1 MSYLLL
7 QGDAVHLPFSDRSI
21 DLCFGSPP
29 YIDARTYGIAAQR
42 ACQEWIDW
50 MLVVTT
56 EACRVSK
63 GLVLWVCASG
73 VRNHC
78 YQPAPEGLL
87 YEWWRRGGQC
97 WRPAYW
103 YRSGIPGSG
112 GRHWLRAD
120 VEYVLAFLGPDRRP
134 QRKTPNVSRK
144 ELGERRKKAVK
155 DGIGSRMLCRDGSY
169 WVDTDDKYLWNYV
182 PPEKVNPGNLIETD
196 EDEGVWTDNTAMGK
210 PPKWAPGGEKS
221 NLQSDGTRVTQWGS
235 RVRHKGGTRDANGNL
250 CPNGRPSHYE
260 VTDSKCIPVLVN
272 PGNLIELEDEGVW
285 TDNTAMGHK
294 PVHHEKSGHTKM
306 TKFGYMEN
314 QTYNSPVL
322 SNPGNL
328 IKMGSGFGSMGSPHA
343 HDNEAPFP
351 EALAEFFIKT
361 ACKPDGIVLDP
372 FSGSGTT
379 VAVAERLGR
388 IGIGLDIRRSQAE
401 LAERRITRPH
411 SERKRTGREEK
422 DLPLFR

>member
-7 QGDAVHLPFSDRSI
+7 QGDAVHLPLPDRSVDI
-21 DLCFGSPP
+21 VFGSPP
-29 YIDARTYGIAAQR
+29 YIDARTYGIKAQR

-50 MLVVTT
+50 MLVATT
-56 EACRVSK
+56 EACRVSR

-112 GRHWLRAD
+112 GQHWLRAD

-134 QRKTPNVSRK
+134 HKKTPNVSRK

-155 DGIGSRMLCRDGSY
+155 DGIGSKMLGRDGLY
-169 WVDTDDKYLWNYV
+169 W
-182 PPEKVNPGNLIETD
+182 
-196 EDEGVWTDNTAMGK
+196 DEGVWTDNTAMGK
-210 PPKWAPGGEKS
+210 LPDRDKYSGGMHRSKS
-221 NLQSDGTRVTQWGS
+221 GFMQ
-235 RVRHKGGTRDANGNL
+235 GG
-250 CPNGRPSHYE
+250 CHVPE
-260 VTDSKCIPVLVN
+260 IVN
-272 PGNLIELEDEGVW
+272 PGNLIETEDDGVW
-285 TDNTAMGHK
+285 TDNTAMGHTPK
-294 PVHHEKSGHTKM
+294 WPEVKRVHRFTRSEGL
-306 TKFGYMEN
+306 MEE
-314 QTYNSPVL
+314 QYSSDPEL

-328 IKMGSGFGSMGSPHA
+328 IKTNSGFGSMGSSHA

-361 ACKPDGIVLDP
+361 ACKPGGICLDP

-388 IGIGLDIRRSQAE
+388 HGIGLDIRHSQAE
-401 LAERRITRPH
+401 LAIRRITRPH
-411 SERKRTGREEK
+411 SERKRMGRLEK
-422 DLPLFR
+422 SRPLFGDEGP